1 MLVVLQSYSTYVSED
16 HVILGNAALLR
27 CHIPSYVADT
37 VTVDHWLVDETVVQ
51 LTPNNLNDQRWGTV
65 ITLTSKFTFI
75 TTSTIPSSSPF
86 CTSLKHYD
94 QLGERERETKRKPLF
109 LIPSGCAVQCSAALS
124 RLKMTNDVA
133 VRFVTFL
140 YLK

>member
-1 MLVVLQSYSTYVSED
+1 MLVVLQSYSTSIPED

-65 ITLTSKFTFI
+65 IS
-75 TTSTIPSSSPF
+75 
-86 CTSLKHYD
+86 
-94 QLGERERETKRKPLF
+94 
-109 LIPSGCAVQCSAALS
+109 
-124 RLKMTNDVA
+124 
-133 VRFVTFL
+133 
-140 YLK
+140 